1 MTERTAPDAGAIACP
16 FVAFVDDRDERAD
29 VPDHRHRCYAE
40 IRPAQ
45 RALAH
50 QQAFCLSAG
59 FSACPTFQ
67 DWAKRES
74 AKASRASAAQRP
86 ADADL
91 PATGVAAVA
100 GVAAAAAV
108 TDGPPPPDDVD
119 EAPVED
125 DPFDDRATRNPHRD
139 WAAPPPWVDP
149 AGPDPDHPAD
159 APAFLS
165 ERSSGGEPDPA
176 LSAAGLSASR
186 WIQDLPP
193 PRSDDTGGGAS
204 RSDDDELER
213 ALAEDRAQREQAAAV
228 GTAAVVGATA
238 SGSRAARRK
247 AATVSPPK
255 KVSQARPR
263 PAQHDSAGPAW
274 ERPRRNEAYPTIKTR
289 IGLPSIPRV
298 VLAGAALVVASVILL
313 AAPSVLHLGGDN
325 GAGPAGSGSPAAS
338 GAAASSSLA
347 ATVKPAPTTTIY
359 VVKSGDTLLKIAK
372 KFGITV
378 DQLIAA
384 NKQIKN
390 PNKIGVGAE
399 LKIPVPVASGVIE
412 DSSAAP
418 GSSAPAP

>member
-29 VPDHRHRCYAE
+29 LPDHRHRCYAE

-59 FSACPTFQ
+59 FSGCPTFQ

-74 AKASRASAAQRP
+74 AKARAASAAQRP
-86 ADADL
+86 SDPDL
-91 PATGVAAVA
+91 PLAGAAV
-100 GVAAAAAV
+100 VAAAA
-108 TDGPPPPDDVD
+108 DGPPPPDDID

-149 AGPDPDHPAD
+149 AGPDPDQPTD

-165 ERSSGGEPDPA
+165 DRSSSSEPDPA
-176 LSAAGLSASR
+176 VSAAGLSASR
-186 WIQDLPP
+186 WIQDVPP
-193 PRSDDTGGGAS
+193 PRSDDASSAS
-204 RSDDDELER
+204 RPAADDELER
-213 ALAEDRAQREQAAAV
+213 SLAEDRAQRERAAAI

-238 SGSRAARRK
+238 SGSRAARRN
-247 AATVSPPK
+247 AAAVSPPK

-263 PAQHDSAGPAW
+263 PAQHDSTGPAW

-325 GAGPAGSGSPAAS
+325 GAGVPGSSASPGAS
-338 GAAASSSLA
+338 GAVASSSLA
-347 ATVKPAPTTTIY
+347 PTAKPAPTPQIY
-359 VVKSGDTLLKIAK
+359 IVKSGDTLLKIAK

-390 PNKIGVGAE
+390 PNRIGVGAE
-399 LKIPVPVASGVIE
+399 LKIPVPVASGVIQ